1 MMPLLV
7 ELVVAMSALCMD
19 VVGAWGVLKLLV
31 MMMMM
36 MMMMK
41 QRVVHVYLTLE
52 VLKGI
57 HHLLWNLHS

>member
-36 MMMMK
+36 MMK

-57 HHLLWNLHS
+57 HHLLWNRIV